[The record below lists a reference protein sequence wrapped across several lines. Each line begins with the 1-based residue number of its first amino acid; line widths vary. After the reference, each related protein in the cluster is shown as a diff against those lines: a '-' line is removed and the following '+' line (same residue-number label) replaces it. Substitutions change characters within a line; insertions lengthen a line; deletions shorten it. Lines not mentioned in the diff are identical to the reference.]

1 MALKRQNIIDAVKTR
16 LQAIDGVNPYYLDL
30 SANVYIQ
37 RDAPFETWNERE
49 LPGVNIVD
57 TDEDPDQEL
66 MNGPSNVWYRSLK
79 VAISLVSNG
88 ALADTQ
94 VREGIADIERAIGTD
109 LTWGTLAIDTKWTGT
124 TLEKDQQEQRILS
137 ATVNIEILY
146 STTQWS
152 EE

>member
-1 MALKRQNIIDAVKTR
+1 MALKRQTIIDAIKTR
-16 LQAIDGVNPYYLDL
+16 LQLINGASPYYLDV

-37 RDAPFETWNERE
+37 RDTPFETWDERE

-57 TDEDPDQEL
+57 TDEDPDQQL
-66 MNGPSNVWYRSLK
+66 LNGASNVWYRSLS

-94 VREGIADIERAIGTD
+94 VRKGIADIQRAIGTD
-109 LTWGTLAIDTKWTGT
+109 LTWGTLAIDTNWTGT

-137 ATVNIEILY
+137 ATVNIKILY